1 MTRLLLVASLIAMSA
16 CAATNNDSDFLCG
29 AQTGQPCQTMSEVDG
44 QTASLSAP
52 TSHQPTPQRAST
64 SGAAS
69 LGTQVRIPERTGRL
83 WIAPHLDGAG
93 IMHEGSYVQFV
104 VRSAR
109 WASK

>member
-1 MTRLLLVASLIAMSA
+1 MTRLLLAVSLIAMSA

-44 QTASLSAP
+44 RAAPSRAS
-52 TSHQPTPQRAST
+52 TSHQATPQRAST
-64 SGAAS
+64 SRTAS